1 MRLRTLDDLGGV
13 LYVGDGIETGC
24 AAYVYAGADAV
35 PDDHHD
41 ASNVVTAARVRFDV
55 TTNAYRFAA
64 GALVDDVAGA
74 KPYTLALTCSTDD
87 AMTDDP
93 QIDDPGT
100 TEDTPVL
107 FGTPQNVGVNA
118 GATTTISFD

>member
-1 MRLRTLDDLGGV
+1 M
-13 LYVGDGIETGC
+13 
-24 AAYVYAGADAV
+24 
-35 PDDHHD
+35 
-41 ASNVVTAARVRFDV
+41 RFDV